1 MKRYILIFL
10 IAAVPVT
17 AGLVSCSDSE
27 SRMNSVLNQATV
39 VINLAM
45 PEEHTSVSFSITE
58 RIFHFFIRDAVAQTA
73 PAAFSSIQVRV
84 TGSDLTPIEKNFNPG
99 AAISFSVPA
108 GTVRTFEVTAVVAP
122 GDPSAAASFRGTSV
136 ANLPAG
142 ATVNVPVAMKL
153 HEAKIIVPDYNNA
166 RLVILDSMAGGW
178 AERQYDTCGD
188 ACYLNPSDIDFDA
201 RGRIYVIDRDLN
213 DIFRFNSTD
222 LDNPLQLNLTA
233 LFGYDYPITALAID
247 RARNHLYTA
256 SGYMLYR
263 TALDGTAPREQL
275 LAGFTEITGLAVA
288 PDGKLIITGYP
299 GSLYRYDPDYDRG
312 AGQWGQI
319 ESTATLHINQPM
331 DVIVRNNSIYVANY
345 GGGTDRKIL
354 KFPLDFDTFTAPDG
368 YGSAPPSDRSF
379 YGGPGYF
386 YGAQHFISGMK
397 DSLIIIDKGY
407 YIPVQPLVFV
417 DRLIS
422 IQDIEGSGWTSF
434 GSSGASTDQFDF
446 YSYISPFI

>member
-142 ATVNVPVAMKL
+142 ATVNVPVAMRL
-153 HEAKIIVPDYNNA
+153 NDTKIIVPDYYNN
-166 RLVILDSMAGGW
+166 RLLVFDSVSGSYSSKQGT
-178 AERQYDTCGD
+178 DFIGD
-188 ACYLNPSDIDFDA
+188 YNIIPYDIDFDA
-201 RGRIYVIDRDLN
+201 RGRMFISDHYNFQGFCIIRANSFSLSDPNIPLRVNVGVSPNAIAVDRVNNIVYYTDNTNLYRRTLDLTPLASMSN
-213 DIFRFNSTD
+213 DIIGYIHG
-222 LDNPLQLNLTA
+222 LD
-233 LFGYDYPITALAID
+233 
-247 RARNHLYTA
+247 
-256 SGYMLYR
+256 
-263 TALDGTAPREQL
+263 
-275 LAGFTEITGLAVA
+275 VA
-288 PDGKLIITGYP
+288 PDGILYIAGENTTYVPGIFKYNVNTGMVESFIDMTTIAPLDVTINTPYDIQVKYPYLYVLTPQASSSDYNILKLKIGLNEEITLVGNGPSVSITDLYGALYNVGHFTSLFSNGLLMMGKYP
-299 GSLYRYDPDYDRG
+299 NKLFFMNDESG
-312 AGQWGQI
+312 AGWQENTGN
-319 ESTATLHINQPM
+319 INDPFNFF
-331 DVIVRNNSIYVANY
+331 DY
-345 GGGTDRKIL
+345 GGG
-354 KFPLDFDTFTAPDG
+354 G
-368 YGSAPPSDRSF
+368 
-379 YGGPGYF
+379 
-386 YGAQHFISGMK
+386 
-397 DSLIIIDKGY
+397 
-407 YIPVQPLVFV
+407 
-417 DRLIS
+417 
-422 IQDIEGSGWTSF
+422 
-434 GSSGASTDQFDF
+434 
-446 YSYISPFI
+446 